1 MTQAGAIIGTPEYM
15 APEQVTGEAVDH
27 RVDLY
32 AMGAVLYECVTG
44 RTPLSADTP
53 YQMIAR
59 LLEDQPEPPRKYN
72 FDVPP
77 ALEAL
82 IADCGA
88 SASGAGSS
96 RAWGKRARR
105 SPSSDAVNDRTAA
118 FEAA

>member
-59 LLEDQPEPPRKYN
+59 LLEDQPEPPRKYSM
-72 FDVPP
+72 DVPAAFDALIMKLLAKQP
-77 ALEAL
+77 ALRPQTAL
-82 IADCGA
+82 E
-88 SASGAGSS
+88 
-96 RAWGKRARR
+96 
-105 SPSSDAVNDRTAA
+105 VHDRLA
-118 FEAA
+118 EIG